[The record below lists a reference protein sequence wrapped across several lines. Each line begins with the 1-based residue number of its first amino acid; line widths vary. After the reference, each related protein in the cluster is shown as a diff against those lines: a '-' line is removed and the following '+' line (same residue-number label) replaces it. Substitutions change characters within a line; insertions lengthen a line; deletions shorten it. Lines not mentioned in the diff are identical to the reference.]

1 MFLLREVEITYEYQ
15 HRSLISPKLF
25 DYVYSTMNNLCV
37 KLLKGV
43 GSLSSLSCGQAE
55 AIQRK

>member
-1 MFLLREVEITYEYQ
+1 
-15 HRSLISPKLF
+15 
-25 DYVYSTMNNLCV
+25 MNNLSV

-43 GSLSSLSCGQAE
+43 GSLSSLSFGQAG